1 MILKKHNSPQGI
13 ILALCDKNILGKTF
27 ETEDF
32 QLDLSSD
39 FYQGKEKTE
48 KEIKIEIK
56 KAYIIN
62 ICGEQSI
69 NFAKKE
75 NLVTDSQIKIIKKIP
90 YAQIIIIRD

>member
-13 ILALCDKNILGKTF
+13 VLALCDKNILGKKF

-32 QLDLSSD
+32 QLDLSSN
-39 FYQGKEKTE
+39 FYQGEEKTE
-48 KEIKIEIK
+48 EEIKTEIK

-62 ICGEQSI
+62 ICGEKSI

-75 NLVTDSQIKIIKKIP
+75 NLVSNSQIKIIQQIP